1 MTLGTEITTL
11 LKASSYT
18 ATDRNLLKWDLLP
31 DQIRTRTEELI
42 RKTKQVYDRVGML
55 DLEKVTYENTV
66 QVLADIE
73 VEYSGKYDMVSWL
86 NIDLS
91 LHQKGKY

>member
-1 MTLGTEITTL
+1 MTLGTEITTF
-11 LKASSYT
+11 LKASSCT
-18 ATDRNLLKWDLLP
+18 AADRNLLKWNLMP
-31 DQIRTRTEELI
+31 DQIRSRTEELI

-73 VEYSGKYDMVSWL
+73 VEYSGKY
-86 NIDLS
+86 NKI
-91 LHQKGKY
+91 